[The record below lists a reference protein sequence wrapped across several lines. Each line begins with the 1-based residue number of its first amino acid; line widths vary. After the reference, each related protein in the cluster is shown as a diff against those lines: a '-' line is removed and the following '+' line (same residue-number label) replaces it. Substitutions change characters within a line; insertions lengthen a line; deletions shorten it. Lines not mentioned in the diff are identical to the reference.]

1 MNKLATISA
10 LIMLTIS
17 TIVSAQQD
25 AQFSYNMFNQL
36 YVNPGYAG
44 SNDAI
49 CATAI
54 NRHQWMGFDGYPMS
68 TVFNV
73 DAPIKMINSGVGLSV
88 LNDRIGNEKN
98 VTLKVAYAYKLDLG
112 DGKLGIGL
120 NFGLLNKSYDVE
132 KWVTPSDLAGGGTS
146 ANDPSIPATNAS
158 HMVFDMAFGTFYRTN
173 DLYVGLS
180 STHLTQPKMSFDVSN
195 SIFLKRHYY
204 LTAGYFYQLPNN
216 PLFEIRPSIYI
227 KSDGSTSQ
235 FDVNTTVIYNKM
247 IWGGVSYRPGDAII
261 GMLGIELKNGIK
273 VGYAFDV
280 VTSKIGSYNRLSHEF
295 MAGYCFNISVDK
307 KRGSY
312 KSVRFL

>member
-1 MNKLATISA
+1 MNKLSTISA
-10 LIMLTIS
+10 LLMLM
-17 TIVSAQQD
+17 IVNFAFAQQD

-54 NRHQWMGFDGYPMS
+54 NRHQWMGFEGYPMS
-68 TVFNV
+68 TIFNV
-73 DAPIKMINSGVGLSV
+73 DAPIKSISSGVGMSV
-88 LNDRIGNEKN
+88 LSDKIGNEKN
-98 VTLKVAYAYKLDLG
+98 VTIKAAYSYRLDLG

-120 NFGLLNKSYDVE
+120 NLGLLNKSYEVD
-132 KWVTPSDLAGGGTS
+132 KWITPSDLAGGGSS
-146 ANDPSIPATNAS
+146 APDPSIPAANAS
-158 HMVFDMAFGTFYRTN
+158 HMVFDMAFGAFYRTN

-195 SIFLKRHYY
+195 STFIKRHYY

-216 PLFEIRPSIYI
+216 PLFEIRPSVYV
-227 KSDGSTSQ
+227 KSDGATSQ
-235 FDVNTTVIYNKM
+235 IDGNISVIYNKM

-261 GMLGIELKNGIK
+261 GMLGVELKNGIK

-307 KRGSY
+307 RRGSY